1 VSNFLPCAM
10 LCSCAF
16 RRKSPVDT
24 PLTLFS
30 FRHDGSDG
38 DYFVKFT
45 SNCDV
50 PLLGDVDGNMNL
62 QTGRTLP
69 GHEAAMGCRA
79 TWKMALTVEDKSA
92 VVVVPIISIAP
103 SGCVNEAGGGC
114 AAAASSEHAHSALP
128 TIHTMKDVRATRPS
142 AVRLLAAAVPLLVSH
157 VEWLP
162 SLTTVGCAG
171 TTLNNPRHARSTMP
185 WRRAPAWGPTPSSR

>member
-1 VSNFLPCAM
+1 M

-16 RRKSPVDT
+16 RRKSPVDIL
-24 PLTLFS
+24 LTLFP

-62 QTGRTLP
+62 QTGRPLP
-69 GHEAAMGCRA
+69 GHEAAMGCHA
-79 TWKMALTVEDKSA
+79 TWKMARTVEDKSA

-114 AAAASSEHAHSALP
+114 AANASAKLRMTLRRLWFGMSVLLSSLAPVFGEMSWCG
-128 TIHTMKDVRATRPS
+128 ATR
-142 AVRLLAAAVPLLVSH
+142 
-157 VEWLP
+157 
-162 SLTTVGCAG
+162 
-171 TTLNNPRHARSTMP
+171 
-185 WRRAPAWGPTPSSR
+185 